1 MNESSV
7 HLFIESYL
15 NHGALTVGIC
25 KWMDAEGK
33 DCEGKQN
40 YFHLK
45 KKHKIIRAKGRS
57 ALVPFCGR
65 SCGASP
71 RCILQDKVLT
81 PPTAENVCW

>member
-25 KWMDAEGK
+25 KWTDGEGK

-40 YFHLK
+40 YFH
-45 KKHKIIRAKGRS
+45 
-57 ALVPFCGR
+57 
-65 SCGASP
+65 
-71 RCILQDKVLT
+71 
-81 PPTAENVCW
+81 